1 MDYSLQCVKK
11 TRRSMAMATNLNN
24 NNATQVKKKNWHLHK
39 MYREIKYQKKLWR
52 NKFMKK
58 LANKKQ
64 KMWERKNGKK
74 DEIVVVYEQG
84 KKKTTKNLCKNLHQ

>member
-39 MYREIKYQKKLWR
+39 MYQEIKYQKNLWR
-52 NKFMKK
+52 N
-58 LANKKQ
+58 LQTRNKKC
-64 KMWERKNGKK
+64 ERKNGKK

-84 KKKTTKNLCKNLHQ
+84 KKRTTKNLCKNLHQ